1 MSSLSSLFERQFELS
16 QWKTSISTEII
27 AGLTTFTTMAYVL
40 AVVPKMMSEAGLP
53 AGEVLTA
60 MVLMIFVTTVAMG
73 LYTNRPFVLA
83 PGMGSVAIF
92 SITLVQLQHVDVGIA
107 SALVFIVARL
117 SRPKSINF

>member
-73 LYTNRPFVLA
+73 LYTNRPFVYSPVWA
-83 PGMGSVAIF
+83 AWRF
-92 SITLVQLQHVDVGIA
+92 
-107 SALVFIVARL
+107 FL
-117 SRPKSINF
+117 SRLCSCNTLM